1 MYVQRPEKKLA
12 AFTTLNSFLQMLHA
26 CIRGKLHLQQKR
38 SISVDLNEIIK
49 IDTFVLIID
58 CLQYHIHQ
66 KAKYWWH
73 DTSNVLAKI

>member
-38 SISVDLNEIIK
+38 SDISVDLNEIIK
-49 IDTFVLIID
+49 IDRFVLIID
-58 CLQYHIHQ
+58 CLQ
-66 KAKYWWH
+66 
-73 DTSNVLAKI
+73 

>member
-49 IDTFVLIID
+49 IDRFVLIID
-58 CLQYHIHQ
+58 CFQYHSQQ
-66 KAKYWWH
+66 KG
-73 DTSNVLAKI
+73 KILVA